1 MKVYLDNCSYN
12 RPFDDQTSL
21 KINLETQAKLQIQAD
36 IKNGKHDLVWS
47 YIMDYES
54 GNNPFA
60 DRKEAILEWKKI
72 ASERVDEESPEIL
85 ALAEELTND
94 GIKTYDA
101 LHIACAKSADCE
113 YFITTDKRL
122 LNVMLPGME
131 IVNPIQFVL
140 DLEESK

>member
-47 YIMDYES
+47 YIMDYEA

-60 DRKEAILEWKKI
+60 DRKEAILEWKK
-72 ASERVDEESPEIL
+72 
-85 ALAEELTND
+85 
-94 GIKTYDA
+94 
-101 LHIACAKSADCE
+101 
-113 YFITTDKRL
+113 
-122 LNVMLPGME
+122 
-131 IVNPIQFVL
+131 
-140 DLEESK
+140 